1 MTGRRYT
8 RAGLL
13 ALAGAAAAGVTA
25 RQLLGGGGA
34 AVAPPP
40 GPAPSRFRLRSA
52 FSGPDGW
59 GPRWVPLQG
68 PLMVTAGRAVLTVP
82 AGVHTTAA
90 DQPMP
95 VQLLDAVHADGA
107 QRLEFAVTDASLRPG
122 LLLRSTGPHAFV
134 AVTIESGRLVI
145 AEYAFDGRRTVA
157 IQDTDPLAAGARHV
171 LDVRYQGGRVWA
183 RAWRG
188 DGPEADWQV
197 SGPVAAVAGNP
208 GVLAVHPLSLRPC
221 RLEVRSHTVATDTQP
236 QPTSPVAPVL
246 ISGIPS
252 PRLDGAHDVR
262 MRVWSAYPARI
273 RFEWSVAGGGFEHSP
288 EQVVDGF
295 PLTALH
301 QIRADGGVRWRV
313 RLRSLT
319 GAAETVTPLQ
329 DVRLTGHAG
338 GLTLLGA
345 SCYKLIGPGRNQG
358 YRRLLEAATRTP
370 AAMVFE
376 GDFGYAG
383 NFNDGSY
390 SRSPAFFA
398 DRFQRFLAD
407 PGFVAMRQRVP
418 VGFIMDDHEYG
429 PDNNADRTTLLP
441 WTWQL
446 WNQISADSE
455 RRGYFDVRAGDVHC
469 LTLDGRRY
477 CDPAGGPNV
486 PGKTK
491 LGIEQRT
498 WMERILRTSD
508 AAMFVVFSGDAFGT
522 RVNPRNGRVEH
533 DNYIYSWPHEYR
545 RVLSAFMDAQLRGKR
560 VLIVSGDCH
569 SLRIDQH
576 PDPQGRPEAAGMRI
590 TEFTCA
596 GIRCELWSGA
606 APGDPNVDR
615 SRYKLNVSGAGLIE
629 IDPPGAADRTITLR
643 AIDATAGRPLDT
655 WQPLVLP
662 FKPA

>member
-13 ALAGAAAAGVTA
+13 ALAGAATAGVAA
-25 RQLLGGGGA
+25 RQLLGGGST
-34 AVAPPP
+34 VSPPP
-40 GPAPSRFRLRSA
+40 GPTPSRFRLRSS
-52 FSGPDGW
+52 FGGPDGW

-68 PLMVTAGRAVLTVP
+68 PLMVAAGPGSLSVP
-82 AGVHTTAA
+82 AGVRPTAA

-107 QRLEFAVTDASLRPG
+107 QRLEFAVSDRSLRPG
-122 LLLRSTGPHAFV
+122 LLLRSNGPHAFV
-134 AVTIESGRLVI
+134 GVTMEGKRLVI

-157 IQDTDPLAAGARHV
+157 GGDTGHVKVGTRHV

-183 RAWRG
+183 RAWRA

-197 SGPVAAVAGNP
+197 SGPVGTAAGNP
-208 GVLAVHPLSLRPC
+208 GILALHPLSLQPC
-221 RLEVRSHTVATDTQP
+221 RLQVHSHTVATDAQP

-252 PRLDGAHDVR
+252 PRLDGAHNVR

-273 RFEWSVAGGGFEHSP
+273 TFEWSVAGGRFHHSP

-301 QIRADGGVRWRV
+301 QIRADGDVRWRV

-319 GAAETVTPLQ
+319 GAVETVTPLH
-329 DVRLTGHAG
+329 DVPLPGHG
-338 GLTLLGA
+338 DGVTLLGA
-345 SCYKLIGPGRNQG
+345 SCYKLIGPARTQG
-358 YRRLLEAATRTP
+358 YQRLLEAATRTP

-383 NFNDGSY
+383 NTSDASY
-390 SRSPAFFA
+390 SRSPGFFA

-407 PGFVAMRQRVP
+407 PGFVALRQRVP

-429 PDNNADRTTLLP
+429 PNNNADRTTLLP

-446 WNQISADSE
+446 WNQISADPD

-477 CDPAGGPNV
+477 CDPAAGPNV

-498 WMERILRTSD
+498 WMEQILRTSD
-508 AAMFVVFSGDAFGT
+508 ASMFVVFSADSFGS
-522 RVNPRNGRVEH
+522 RADRRSGHFVR
-533 DNYIYSWPHEYR
+533 DNYVYSWPHEYR

-569 SLRIDQH
+569 SLRIDHH
-576 PDPQGRPEAAGMRI
+576 PDPDGRTEAAGMRI

-596 GIRCELWSGA
+596 GIRCELWSAA
-606 APGDPNVDR
+606 APDDPNVDR
-615 SRYKLNVSGAGLIE
+615 SRYRLGVSGAGLIE
-629 IDPPGAADRTITLR
+629 IDPPGTADRTVTLR

>member
-1 MTGRRYT
+1 
-8 RAGLL
+8 
-13 ALAGAAAAGVTA
+13 
-25 RQLLGGGGA
+25 
-34 AVAPPP
+34 
-40 GPAPSRFRLRSA
+40 
-52 FSGPDGW
+52 
-59 GPRWVPLQG
+59 
-68 PLMVTAGRAVLTVP
+68 VLTVP

-122 LLLRSTGPHAFV
+122 LLLRSTGPHAF
-134 AVTIESGRLVI
+134 AGVTIEGGQLVI

-157 IQDTDPLAAGARHV
+157 IGDTDAVTAGTRHV

-183 RAWRG
+183 RGWRA
-188 DGPEADWQV
+188 DGSSEADWQV
-197 SGPVAAVAGNP
+197 SGPVAAAAGNP

-221 RLEVRSHTVATDTQP
+221 RLEVHSHTVATDAQP

-273 RFEWSVAGGGFEHSP
+273 RFEWSVAGGRFDHSP

-301 QIRADGGVRWRV
+301 QIRADGDVRWRV

-319 GAAETVTPLQ
+319 GAAETVTPLH
-329 DVRLTGHAG
+329 DVRLTGHTD

-345 SCYKLIGPGRNQG
+345 SCYKLIGPARNQG
-358 YRRLLEAATRTP
+358 YQRLLEAATRTP

-383 NFNDGSY
+383 NLNDASY
-390 SRSPAFFA
+390 SRSPEFFA

-407 PGFVAMRQRVP
+407 PGFVALRQRVP

-429 PDNNADRTTLLP
+429 PNNNADRTTLLP
-441 WTWQL
+441 WTWHL

-477 CDPAGGPNV
+477 CDPAASPNV

-498 WMERILRTSD
+498 WMEQILRTSD
-508 AAMFVVFSGDAFGT
+508 ASMFVVFSGDTFGT
-522 RVNPRNGRVEH
+522 RVNPRSGRVQH

-569 SLRIDQH
+569 SLRIDEH
-576 PDPQGRPEAAGMRI
+576 PDPEGRPEAAGMRI

-615 SRYKLNVSGAGLIE
+615 SRYRLNVSGAGLIE